1 VTVRAGFA
9 ASRTL
14 FYFPFSLAHI
24 HCGIHMYV
32 DGRERVAL
40 YSAIHIVSVNKHVEL
55 FVVLDCTALST
66 PCVCVAAIKHSNPIS
81 SPHFSN
87 SNPFSPLLNADAY
100 RRPVSFFLFLF
111 SLPSFSR

>member
-1 VTVRAGFA
+1 
-9 ASRTL
+9 
-14 FYFPFSLAHI
+14 
-24 HCGIHMYV
+24 MYV

-55 FVVLDCTALST
+55 FVVLDCTALSA

-100 RRPVSFFLFLF
+100 RRPVSFFFSF